1 MPSSIVLDSHALLTF
16 LKRQPGYPEV
26 ADLFHRATD
35 GELSLGICVVN
46 LGEVWYQIARGYA
59 TQLADETI
67 LELKNLG
74 LQVVDVDWDLTRQA
88 GIYKSRGGISFA
100 DCYAAAL
107 AKAWNTAVVTG
118 DPEFKRV
125 ENEVAIQWLGKR

>member
-16 LKRQPGYPEV
+16 LKRQPGYAEV
-26 ADLFHRATD
+26 AGLFHRATD

-46 LGEVWYQIARGYA
+46 LGEVWYQLARGYSPEV
-59 TQLADETI
+59 ADEKTT
-67 LELKNLG
+67 ELRDLG
-74 LQVVDVDWDLTRQA
+74 LQVVEADWALTKQA
-88 GIYKSRGGISFA
+88 AIYKSHGGLSFA

>member
-1 MPSSIVLDSHALLTF
+1 LDSHALLTF

-26 ADLFHRATD
+26 VDLFHRATD

-107 AKAWNTAVVTG
+107 AKAWNTVVVTG

-125 ENEVAIQWLGKR
+125 ENEVAIQWLSKR